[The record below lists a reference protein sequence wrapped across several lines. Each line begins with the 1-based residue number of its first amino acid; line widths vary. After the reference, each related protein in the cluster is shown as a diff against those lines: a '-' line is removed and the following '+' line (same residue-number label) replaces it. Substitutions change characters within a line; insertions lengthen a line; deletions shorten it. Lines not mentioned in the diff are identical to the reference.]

1 MSPKIGV
8 GRMGDCLL
16 FVILTANAVC
26 GVVTDFHYASFFRVI
41 VGSFFSCNSRKFFF
55 V

>member
-8 GRMGDCLL
+8 GRMGDCSL

-26 GVVTDFHYASFFRVI
+26 GVVTDFQYA
-41 VGSFFSCNSRKFFF
+41 SFFSCNSRQFFF